1 MSNVTMKSNS
11 LYIYKR
17 TCPLNK
23 MRGYW
28 SFIMKQILFNGIHV
42 FSNIYKLSRLGFDLR
57 NCYEI
62 YLSRIPQTIAHKITY
77 RAIKNQGMIRKGK
90 QFLLYMWLLLQII
103 DLRLLSNTSVLY
115 VLSFDVRL
123 LSNTSVLYC
132 LPFD

>member
-42 FSNIYKLSRLGFDLR
+42 FSNRYKLSRLGFDLR
-57 NCYEI
+57 NCYGI
-62 YLSRIPQTIAHKITY
+62 YLSRMTTMCSGCRRHNAVLSSCMVY
-77 RAIKNQGMIRKGK
+77 RRICNKSHIYIKN
-90 QFLLYMWLLLQII
+90 Y
-103 DLRLLSNTSVLY
+103 
-115 VLSFDVRL
+115 
-123 LSNTSVLYC
+123 
-132 LPFD
+132 LPFRIIPWFLIARYVILCAMVCGSLFVIL